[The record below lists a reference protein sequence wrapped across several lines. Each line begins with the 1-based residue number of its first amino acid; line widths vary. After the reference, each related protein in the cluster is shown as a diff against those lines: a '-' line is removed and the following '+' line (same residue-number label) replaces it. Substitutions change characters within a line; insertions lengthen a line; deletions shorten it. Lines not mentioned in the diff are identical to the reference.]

1 MSRWKAA
8 WDWDER
14 ARAYDNELEKEAR
27 KEAAR
32 DLKVMTKRHIQ
43 ISVQLQAKALEA
55 LKNMPVEDMSAKD
68 IKEFIKLAT
77 DLERLNRSSL
87 AGKEED
93 ETISQDNDIEIYLP
107 EKEAL

>member
-1 MSRWKAA
+1 
-8 WDWDER
+8 
-14 ARAYDNELEKEAR
+14 
-27 KEAAR
+27 
-32 DLKVMTKRHIQ
+32 MTKRHIQ

-55 LKNMPVEDMSAKD
+55 LKNIPVEDMSPKD

-87 AGKEED
+87 AGKEDD

-107 EKEAL
+107 EKETL